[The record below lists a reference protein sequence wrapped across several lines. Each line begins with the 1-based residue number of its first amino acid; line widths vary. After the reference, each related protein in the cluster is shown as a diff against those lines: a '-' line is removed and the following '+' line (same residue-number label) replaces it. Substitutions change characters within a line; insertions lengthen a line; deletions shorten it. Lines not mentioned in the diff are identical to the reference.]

1 MGPPGE
7 TLQDMM
13 ILQPKTKQSFENFE
27 DIKTEIKI
35 QNWLK
40 LLYYNVLKID
50 GTLKLENI

>member
-27 DIKTEIKI
+27 DIKMK
-35 QNWLK
+35 QQFL
-40 LLYYNVLKID
+40 D
-50 GTLKLENI
+50 